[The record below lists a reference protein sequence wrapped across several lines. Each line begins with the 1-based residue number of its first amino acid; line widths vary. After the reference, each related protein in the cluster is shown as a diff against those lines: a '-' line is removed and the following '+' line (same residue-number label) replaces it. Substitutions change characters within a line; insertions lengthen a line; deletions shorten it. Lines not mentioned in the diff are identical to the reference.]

1 LTTSTDQTIS
11 TDKTQAKFSQHR
23 HDFYGNDLCNLTKCK
38 RTLRTNNDQINFIH
52 RQRQTKNNN
61 KFDKQKRVTK
71 CKYKIGREVKT

>member
-1 LTTSTDQTIS
+1 M
-11 TDKTQAKFSQHR
+11 
-23 HDFYGNDLCNLTKCK
+23 GCK

-71 CKYKIGREVKT
+71 CKYKIGREVKK

>member
-1 LTTSTDQTIS
+1 MTKSTDQNIS

-38 RTLRTNNDQINFIH
+38 RTLRTNNDQINFI
-52 RQRQTKNNN
+52 QRHIKNNN

-71 CKYKIGREVKT
+71 CKYKIGREVKK